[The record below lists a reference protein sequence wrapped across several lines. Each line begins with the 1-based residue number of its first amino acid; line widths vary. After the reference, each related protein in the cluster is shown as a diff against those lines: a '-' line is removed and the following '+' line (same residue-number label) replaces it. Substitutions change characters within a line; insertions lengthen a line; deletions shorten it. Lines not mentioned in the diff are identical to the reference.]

1 MAELHRAAEAT
12 RAVLRTWV
20 RCEFQGA
27 WEGRTAS
34 CWRLGCDSGMHG
46 DGGGEALPNENEKS
60 VISAPAASHSRT
72 RASWWGSAYLLHM
85 PPLPAHVLSPAPLQ
99 RCPGCP
105 FAIVH
110 WHQCHG
116 GGGGHQECVRIGP
129 PGLPRKGSGCCIL
142 HSQPGY
148 VGRQESGPF
157 LSLHFARYTPPL
169 SCLGSRICQS
179 IGCSA

>member
-20 RCEFQGA
+20 RCECWGA

-34 CWRLGCDSGMHG
+34 CWRLGCDSGTHG

-72 RASWWGSAYLLHM
+72 RASWWGSAYLSHM
-85 PPLPAHVLSPAPLQ
+85 PSLPAHVLGPALLQ

-105 FAIVH
+105 FAVVH

-116 GGGGHQECVRIGP
+116 GGGGIRSVL
-129 PGLPRKGSGCCIL
+129 GLAHLDSL
-142 HSQPGY
+142 
-148 VGRQESGPF
+148 GRALGAAASTASLRMWGDRRAVPF
-157 LSLHFARYTPPL
+157 LPSTLPDILLPSPAWVPESAR
-169 SCLGSRICQS
+169 
-179 IGCSA
+179 A